1 MCCAD
6 WQCIHP
12 FLQGLKLTLNGWRH
26 SIRVEPSFS
35 VRWLLNADSE
45 GWAKRKCC
53 RETPLQPSSSQLAH
67 QNAHQTLNKS
77 SMKQK
82 GQQKHSFLIFFL
94 LWLSKRIS
102 RSFWLHFE
110 IVSNAHLPVDYLH
123 TLFFV
128 IFTERSKIPKWQNI
142 EFCSPK
148 YYQGKNI
155 TKEIKCYAL
164 EGQAIDK
171 LTCFLLSP
179 TIQ

>member
-12 FLQGLKLTLNGWRH
+12 FLQGLKLTQNGWRH
-26 SIRVEPSFS
+26 SIRAEPSFS
-35 VRWLLNADSE
+35 VRWLLNVDSE

-53 RETPLQPSSSQLAH
+53 SAGKRPFNPLLPNLLTKMPTKLLT
-67 QNAHQTLNKS
+67 NPPCNKR
-77 SMKQK
+77 
-82 GQQKHSFLIFFL
+82 GQQKHCFLISFL

-102 RSFWLHFE
+102 RAFRLHFE

-123 TLFFV
+123 TLFLV
-128 IFTERSKIPKWQNI
+128 VFTQRSRISKQDNI

-155 TKEIKCYAL
+155 IKKIKCYT
-164 EGQAIDK
+164 GRS
-171 LTCFLLSP
+171 CFW
-179 TIQ
+179 